1 MANWSLVLICE
12 KCGAKN
18 FLDPY
23 AFWNFK
29 GKTKCAG
36 CDQIYA
42 IELANGQAVRP
53 PERSTGTADLLPG
66 FAETKDYK
74 PLVGPGKTRPGPK
87 PRADLLGKPKPIQH
101 SIRGKL
107 VSGRPLKRE
116 ELVESRARFI
126 VEGALKK

>member
-1 MANWSLVLICE
+1 MAGWSLVLICE
-12 KCGAKN
+12 KCQAKN

-53 PERSTGTADLLPG
+53 PEKSSGEADLLPG

-74 PLVGPGKTRPGPK
+74 PVAGPGKTRAGPK
-87 PRADLLGKPKPIQH
+87 PRPDLLCKPKPIQQ

-107 VSGRPLKRE
+107 VSGRPLKKE
-116 ELVESRARFI
+116 ELVGSRARFI
-126 VEGALKK
+126 VERTLST

>member
-1 MANWSLVLICE
+1 VANWSLVLICE
-12 KCGAKN
+12 KDQVKN

-36 CDQIYA
+36 CDTIYE
-42 IELANGQAVRP
+42 IELANGQAVHP
-53 PERSTGTADLLPG
+53 PRQSSGAVDLLPG

-74 PLVGPGKTRPGPK
+74 PLAGPGKTRVGPK
-87 PRADLLGKPKPIQH
+87 PREDLLCKPKPVQH

-107 VSGRPLKRE
+107 VSGRPLKPE
-116 ELVESRARFI
+116 ELVGSRARFI
-126 VEGALKK
+126 IEGSLR

>member
-12 KCGAKN
+12 KDQVKN

-36 CDQIYA
+36 CDTIYE
-42 IELANGQAVRP
+42 IELANGQAVHP
-53 PERSTGTADLLPG
+53 PRQSSGAPDLLPG
-66 FAETKDYK
+66 FAETKDFK
-74 PLVGPGKTRPGPK
+74 PLAGPGKTRSGPK
-87 PRADLLGKPKPIQH
+87 PREDLLCKPKAVQH

-116 ELVESRARFI
+116 ELVGSRARFI
-126 VEGALKK
+126 VEGSLR

>member
-1 MANWSLVLICE
+1 VAGWSLVLICG
-12 KCGAKN
+12 KCQSKN

-36 CDQIYA
+36 CDEIYA
-42 IELANGQAVRP
+42 VELVNGQASRP

-87 PRADLLGKPKPIQH
+87 PRADLLCRPKPIQH

-116 ELVESRARFI
+116 ELVGSRARFI
-126 VEGALKK
+126 VEGTLGK

>member
-12 KCGAKN
+12 KDQVKN

-36 CDQIYA
+36 CDTIYE
-42 IELANGQAVRP
+42 IELVNGQAVHP
-53 PERSTGTADLLPG
+53 PRQSSGAPDLLPG

-74 PLVGPGKTRPGPK
+74 PLAGPGKTRPGPK
-87 PRADLLGKPKPIQH
+87 PREDLLCKPKPVQH
-101 SIRGKL
+101 SIRGKI

-116 ELVESRARFI
+116 ELVGSRARFI
-126 VEGALKK
+126 IEGTLR

>member
-12 KCGAKN
+12 KDEVKN

-36 CDQIYA
+36 CDTIYE
-42 IELANGQAVRP
+42 IELANGQAVHP
-53 PERSTGTADLLPG
+53 PRQSSGAPDLLPG

-74 PLVGPGKTRPGPK
+74 PLAGPGKTRPGPK
-87 PRADLLGKPKPIQH
+87 PREDLLCKPKPVQH
-101 SIRGKL
+101 SIRGKI

-116 ELVESRARFI
+116 ELIGSRARFI
-126 VEGALKK
+126 IEGTLR

>member
-1 MANWSLVLICE
+1 MLICE
-12 KCGAKN
+12 KCEAKN

-42 IELANGQAVRP
+42 VELVKGQAARP
-53 PERSTGTADLLPG
+53 PERSSGAADLLPG

-74 PLVGPGKTRPGPK
+74 PLAGPGKTRDGPK
-87 PRADLLGKPKPIQH
+87 PRADILCKPKPIQH

-107 VSGRPLKRE
+107 VAGRPLKAE
-116 ELVESRARFI
+116 ELVGSRARFI
-126 VEGALKK
+126 AEGTLRT

>member
-1 MANWSLVLICE
+1 VANWSLVLICE
-12 KCGAKN
+12 KDQVKN

-36 CDQIYA
+36 CDTIYE
-42 IELANGQAVRP
+42 IELANGQAVHP
-53 PERSTGTADLLPG
+53 PRQSSGTADLLPG

-74 PLVGPGKTRPGPK
+74 PLAGPGKTRAGPK
-87 PRADLLGKPKPIQH
+87 PREDLLCKPKPVQH

-116 ELVESRARFI
+116 ELVGSRARFI
-126 VEGALKK
+126 VEGSLR